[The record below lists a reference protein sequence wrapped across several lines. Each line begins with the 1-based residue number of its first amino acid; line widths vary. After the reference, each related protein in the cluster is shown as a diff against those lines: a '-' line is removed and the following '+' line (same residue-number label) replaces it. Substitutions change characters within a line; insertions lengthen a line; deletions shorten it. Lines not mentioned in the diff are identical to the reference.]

1 MTGQVS
7 VNRGF
12 VPLMSERLLYPMQLW
27 IEGSIEQVIAVANS
41 GVASAI
47 ATNPTII
54 DRWTS
59 GGQSLEAVVTQVCA
73 NVTIPVYVQLHGPT
87 VDEYLREMDHLRA
100 ISDRI
105 HPKLVAS
112 HAGLAAAKQIADSG
126 LKPLITTVATLNQAY
141 LAACAGASYAAPY
154 VGRLHKAGVDTVKL
168 IGDMVTMYRHSGA
181 ATQVAAAS
189 ISSPQDAEQM
199 LLAGASILV
208 MQYDVYQHM
217 LDSEL
222 TAVWIEHFEDNWTH
236 IPYEIKSAV
245 S

>member
-1 MTGQVS
+1 MH
-7 VNRGF
+7 
-12 VPLMSERLLYPMQLW
+12 LW
-27 IEGSIEQVIAVANS
+27 IEGTIEQVIAVANS

-59 GGQSLEAVVTQVCA
+59 GGRSLEAVVAQVCA
-73 NVTIPVYVQLHGPT
+73 NVNIPVYVQLHGPT
-87 VDEYLREMDHLRA
+87 VDEYLREMEQLRT
-100 ISDRI
+100 ISDLI
-105 HPKLVAS
+105 HPKLVAT

-126 LKPLITTVATLNQAY
+126 LRPLITTVATLNQAY

-154 VGRLHKAGVDTVKL
+154 VGRLHKAGIDTTKL
-168 IGDMVTMYRHSGA
+168 IGDMVAMYQRSGA
-181 ATQVAAAS
+181 MTQVAAAS
-189 ISSPQDAEQM
+189 ISSPADAEQM

-208 MQYDVYQHM
+208 MQHDVYQRM

-222 TAVWIEHFEDNWTH
+222 TAAWIEQFEDNWTH
-236 IPYEIKSAV
+236 ISYESKSAV